1 MKFLLHQFCN
11 KMVTALVVKHKKH
24 LNKILTIN
32 IFFFFWKM
40 KLLSEEVIEN
50 KVSEIQFW
58 SLSVSPC
65 LSLCLF
71 LSLCL
76 TLSLYSHPSP
86 PLSPHSHLGYLLSHL
101 SFPSFTIFPSPL
113 SPPIPLFTHFSFVLL
128 LHHPLTPFSLHY
140 DPSTLSP
147 LYTLSLHSHY
157 LLSLLLALSI
167 NPFH

>member
-32 IFFFFWKM
+32 IFFWKM

-65 LSLCLF
+65 LSLCLCLF

-86 PLSPHSHLGYLLSHL
+86 PPSRHIPISVI
-101 SFPSFTIFPSPL
+101 SFLTSLSPL
-113 SPPIPLFTHFSFVLL
+113 SPFSPHL
-128 LHHPLTPFSLHY
+128 SLH
-140 DPSTLSP
+140 PSLYSP
-147 LYTLSLHSHY
+147 TFLLFFSYITLSLLSPFTMTPPRSHPSIPS
-157 LLSLLLALSI
+157 LSTLITSSLSS
-167 NPFH
+167 